1 MYYIILFRNNYKI
14 LVLEGKKITTDNSV
28 ERLHSLIASSIDVI
42 FRISKTGKL
51 KYISPSVKELLG
63 YAPEEVLNKSII
75 HFVDSAKTN
84 DYFNSFIKFI
94 RNSNHATFQ
103 AELISKDGSKKPVEI
118 NLKIIEESGEKV
130 GQGTIRDISFRLEAQ
145 RKIESSEYIFKAIWE
160 RSTDGMRLTDENGII
175 KLCNDSFALMFGKQ
189 KEEIIGKP
197 ISMLYDPSIEEMIL
211 SDYKTSFR
219 SGRLKDHFEFNA
231 PLWNGT
237 QQFFEISNSF
247 LENLNG
253 EKFLLSI
260 FRDISER
267 KLNEILLEKKS
278 KLLQGISRA
287 IAALIAA
294 ADETEGFNSAL
305 RLLGEFASVDRVY
318 LFRHFEDEFTGEKY
332 FSLNYEWTSSGI
344 VAQIKDPAF
353 RRISYSRFSAL
364 QLYEQL
370 SKGHSLS
377 FIIKNLSKEEKKA
390 FIDSSIKSI
399 ILVPILI
406 EGNYWGFIGFDDCH
420 SDRLWTSDEESILS
434 TMAAVL
440 GAVIKRNQ
448 IAEQLLKKNIEL
460 DKAITETEQAAKAKS
475 EFLALMSHEI
485 RTPMNGVIGMTA
497 LLLETML
504 TDAQREYVN
513 TIKLSG
519 EQLLVIIND
528 ILDFTKIESE
538 KLELESIP
546 FLLNECIEDSLELI
560 SSKAA
565 EKDIEIFYRMT
576 DDVPQIIVGDVTRLR
591 QILTNLIGN
600 AVKFTS
606 KGEVEVSVS
615 VEEVQSNDYKL
626 KFIVRDTGIGIPKD
640 KMDRLFKPFS
650 QVDSS
655 TTRSYGGTGLG
666 LVISKKLVEMMGGTI
681 NVESEEGQGS
691 RFIFSIK
698 TKIPTVE
705 TSLQSLK
712 IPSTFADKNVLLVD
726 TNYQSGQVLYNFFK
740 KWNMNVDVAVNID
753 VLYHNLEYV
762 NEYDLI
768 VINSSGIYQK
778 IHEII
783 EHIKLKNSKRKFGFI
798 ILKYHGKSVAVS
810 ESDSIPSIKFLSKP
824 IRLKS
829 LVEIIDSTITPRK
842 DEKTLKQI
850 SPEVADSLSEPTRLK
865 ILLAEDNN
873 INQMVATRM
882 IERLGYKID
891 IASNGKEAVEAASNT
906 DYDIIF
912 MDILMPEMDGIEACN
927 IIKNQLKRDK
937 KPVIV
942 AMTANAMAGDEE
954 KYIRAGMDDYL
965 SKPVNLEDLKRII
978 DKWSKQIITWK
989 NQKLLGNLNKE
1000 IELSFIKEKN
1010 ISFLNEIT
1018 NENDLEF
1025 FREMLDVYLKEIPK
1039 NIDNLREA
1047 ILSNNPEQLKF
1058 YLHKLKGTFLTL
1070 GIDNLFDYFKIL
1082 NQAASEM
1089 KITEETF
1096 KTFADFANKTE
1107 KILEEISILK
1117 EKYQHITLS

>member
-1 MYYIILFRNNYKI
+1 MKAKEPIS
-14 LVLEGKKITTDNSV
+14 DDSV
-28 ERLHSLIASSIDVI
+28 QRLHSLIASSIDVI

-51 KYISPSVKELLG
+51 KYISPSVKDLLG
-63 YAPEEVLNKSII
+63 YTPDEVLNKSII
-75 HFVDSAKTN
+75 HFVDPGKA
-84 DYFNSFIKFI
+84 DGYFKSFVGFIK
-94 RNSNHATFQ
+94 SSDHATFQ
-103 AELISKDGSKKPVEI
+103 VELISKSGKPIPAEI
-118 NLKIIEESGEKV
+118 NLKIVEEDGETV

-160 RSTDGMRLTDENGII
+160 RSTDGMRLTDENGIVR
-175 KLCNDSFALMFGKQ
+175 LCNDSFALMFCKS
-189 KEEIIGKP
+189 KDEIIGKP
-197 ISMLYDPSIEEMIL
+197 ISVLYDPSIEELIIN
-211 SDYKTSFR
+211 DYKENFKL
-219 SGRLKDHFEFNA
+219 GKLKDHFEFNA

-237 QQFFEISNSF
+237 QQFFEVSNSF

-278 KLLQGISRA
+278 KLLQGISKA
-287 IAALIAA
+287 IASLIAA
-294 ADETEGFNSAL
+294 QNENEGFNSAL
-305 RLLGEFASVDRVY
+305 RILGEFASVDRVY
-318 LFRHFEDEFTGEKY
+318 LFRHYEDEITGEKY
-332 FSLNYEWTSSGI
+332 FSLNYEWTAGGI
-344 VAQIKDPAF
+344 IPQIKDPAF
-353 RRISYSRFSAL
+353 QRISYSRFSAL

-370 SKGHSLS
+370 SNGRSLS
-377 FIIKNLSKEEKKA
+377 FIIKNLSKDERRA

-406 EGNYWGFIGFDDCH
+406 EGEYWGFIGFDDCH

-448 IAEQLLKKNIEL
+448 IAEQLIKKNIEL
-460 DKAITETEQAAKAKS
+460 DKAIKETEQAAKAKS
-475 EFLALMSHEI
+475 DFLALMSHEI
-485 RTPMNGVIGMTA
+485 RTPMNGVIGMTG
-497 LLLETML
+497 LLLDTML

-565 EKDIEIFYRMT
+565 EKDIEIFYRMA
-576 DDVPQIIVGDVTRLR
+576 DDVPQIIIGDVTRLR
-591 QILTNLIGN
+591 QILTNLAGN

-606 KGEVEVSVS
+606 KGEVEVSVATEQ
-615 VEEVQSNDYKL
+615 VDGDNYKL

-666 LVISKKLVEMMGGTI
+666 LVISKKLVEMMGGEI
-681 NVESEEGQGS
+681 KVESEEGIGS
-691 RFIFSIK
+691 KFIFSINSK
-698 TKIPTVE
+698 VPNVE
-705 TSLQSLK
+705 TSLKNIK
-712 IPSTFADKNVLLVD
+712 IPSTFLEKKVLLVD
-726 TNYQSGQVLYNFFK
+726 TNYQHGQVLYNILK
-740 KWNMNVDVAVNID
+740 RWNMNVDVAVNID

-762 NEYDLI
+762 NDYDI
-768 VINSSGIYQK
+768 VIINASNIYQK
-778 IHEII
+778 LTDVVER
-783 EHIKLKNSKRKFGFI
+783 IKLKNSKKKFGFI
-798 ILKYHGKSVAVS
+798 ILKYPGKTISIN
-810 ESDSIPSIKFLSKP
+810 ESDSIPSIKILSKP
-824 IRLKS
+824 IRLRS
-829 LVEIIDSTITPRK
+829 LAESIDFTITPRTE
-842 DEKTLKQI
+842 EKSLKQI
-850 SPEVADSLSEPTRLK
+850 SPEVAESLSEPTRLK

-873 INQMVATRM
+873 INQMVASRM
-882 IERLGYKID
+882 IERLGYKVD
-891 IASNGKEAVEAASNT
+891 IASNGKEAVEAAANT

-927 IIKNQLKRDK
+927 IIKNHLNKEI

-954 KYIRAGMDDYL
+954 NYIKAGMDDYL
-965 SKPVNLEDLKRII
+965 SKPVNLEDLKRVF
-978 DKWSKQIITWK
+978 DKWSRQIITSR
-989 NQKLLGNLNKE
+989 NQKLFSNLNKE
-1000 IELSFIKEKN
+1000 VELTFIKEKN

-1018 NENDLEF
+1018 SENDLEF
-1025 FREMLDVYLKEIPK
+1025 FREMLEVYLKEIPS
-1039 NIDNLREA
+1039 NIEKIRES
-1047 ILSNNPEQLKF
+1047 IVSNEPEQLKF
-1058 YLHKLKGTFLTL
+1058 FLHKLKGTFLTL
-1070 GIDNLFDYFKIL
+1070 GINNLLDYFNML
-1082 NQAASEM
+1082 NQAAAQR

-1096 KTFADFANKTE
+1096 KTFTDFSNKTE
-1107 KILEEISILK
+1107 KILEEILILK

>member
-1 MYYIILFRNNYKI
+1 MKDSKT
-14 LVLEGKKITTDNSV
+14 ENSI
-28 ERLHSLIASSIDVI
+28 ERLQSLIASSIDVI

-51 KYISPSVKELLG
+51 KYISPSIKDLLG
-63 YAPEEVLNKSII
+63 YVPEEVLNKSII
-75 HFVDSAKTN
+75 HFVDSERA
-84 DYFNSFIKFI
+84 DSYFSSFVKLI
-94 RNSNHATFQ
+94 RSSDQATFQ
-103 AELISKDGSKKPVEI
+103 VELINKNGKKIPAEI
-118 NLKIIEESGEKV
+118 NLKIVEDNGELV

-145 RKIESSEYIFKAIWE
+145 KKIESSEYIFKAIWE
-160 RSTDGMRLTDENGII
+160 RSKDGMRLTDENGII
-175 KLCNDSFALMFGKQ
+175 RLCNDAFALMFCKTKDEIEGKS
-189 KEEIIGKP
+189 
-197 ISMLYDPSIEEMIL
+197 ISTLYDPSIEELIL
-211 SDYKTSFR
+211 SDYKESFR
-219 SGRLKDHFEFNA
+219 FGKLKDHLEFNA

-278 KLLQGISRA
+278 KLLQGISKA

-294 ADETEGFNSAL
+294 QNENEGFNSAL
-305 RLLGEFASVDRVY
+305 RILGEFASVDRVY
-318 LFRHFEDEFTGEKY
+318 LFRHFEDEITTEKY
-332 FSLNYEWTSSGI
+332 FSLSYEWTASGI
-344 VAQIKDPAF
+344 IPQIKDPAF
-353 RRISYSRFSAL
+353 QRISYSRFAAL

-370 SKGHSLS
+370 SNGRSLS
-377 FIIKNLSKEEKKA
+377 FIIKSLSKEEKRA

-406 EGNYWGFIGFDDCH
+406 EDEYWGFIGFDDCH

-448 IAEQLLKKNIEL
+448 IAEQLIKKNIEL
-460 DKAITETEQAAKAKS
+460 DKAIKETEQAAKAKS

-485 RTPMNGVIGMTA
+485 RTPMNGVIGMTG
-497 LLLETML
+497 LLLDTML
-504 TDAQREYVN
+504 SDAQREYVN

-576 DDVPQIIVGDVTRLR
+576 DDVPQIIIGDVTRLR
-591 QILTNLIGN
+591 QILTNLVGN

-606 KGEVEVSVS
+606 KGEVEISVS
-615 VEEVQSNDYKL
+615 VDESEGDNYKL

-666 LVISKKLVEMMGGTI
+666 LVISKKLVEMMGGEI
-681 NVESEEGQGS
+681 KVESEEGFGS
-691 RFIFSIK
+691 KFIFSIK
-698 TKIPTVE
+698 TKVPTVE
-705 TSLQSLK
+705 TSLKKIQ
-712 IPSTFADKNVLLVD
+712 IPSTFPNKKVLLVD
-726 TNYQSGQVLYNFFK
+726 TNYQHGQVLYNILK
-740 KWNMNVDVAVNID
+740 RWNMNVDVAVDIE

-762 NEYDLI
+762 NDYDI
-768 VINSSGIYQK
+768 VIINASNIYQK
-778 IHEII
+778 LTDVVER
-783 EHIKLKNSKRKFGFI
+783 IKLKNSVRKFGFI
-798 ILKYHGKSVAVS
+798 ILKYHGRAISIS
-810 ESDSIPSIKFLSKP
+810 ESDSIPSVKILSKP

-829 LVEIIDSTITPRK
+829 LIEVIDSIITPRTE
-842 DEKTLKQI
+842 EKSLKQI
-850 SPEVADSLSEPTRLK
+850 SPEVVESLSEPTRLK

-882 IERLGYKID
+882 IERLGYKVD

-906 DYDIIF
+906 DYDIIL

-927 IIKNQLKRDK
+927 VIKYQLKK
-937 KPVIV
+937 ENKPVIV

-954 KYIRAGMDDYL
+954 NYIKAGMDDYL
-965 SKPVNLEDLKRII
+965 SKPVNLDDLKRVL
-978 DKWSKQIITWK
+978 DKWSRQIISNK
-989 NQKLLGNLNKE
+989 NQKFFSNLNKE
-1000 IELSFIKEKN
+1000 IELTFIKEKN
-1010 ISFLNEIT
+1010 ISFLNEVT
-1018 NENDLEF
+1018 SENDLEF
-1025 FREMLDVYLKEIPK
+1025 FREMLEVYLKEIPK
-1039 NIDNLREA
+1039 NTEKIKEA

-1070 GIDNLFDYFKIL
+1070 GIDNLLDYFKLL
-1082 NQAASEM
+1082 NQAAVEN
-1089 KITEETF
+1089 KISEETF
-1096 KTFADFANKTE
+1096 NTFADFSVKTE
-1107 KILEEISILK
+1107 KILEEILILK
-1117 EKYQHITLS
+1117 EKYQHINVA

>member
-1 MYYIILFRNNYKI
+1 MKGKEPINN
-14 LVLEGKKITTDNSV
+14 NSV
-28 ERLHSLIASSIDVI
+28 ERLQSLIASSIDVI

-51 KYISPSVKELLG
+51 KYISPSVKNLLG
-63 YAPEEVLNKSII
+63 YTPDEVLNKSII
-75 HFVDSAKTN
+75 HFVDPIKA
-84 DYFNSFIKFI
+84 DGYFESFIGFI
-94 RNSNHATFQ
+94 KSSDLATFQ
-103 AELISKDGSKKPVEI
+103 VELISKSGKPIPVEI
-118 NLKIIEESGEKV
+118 NLKVIKDNGESF
-130 GQGTIRDISFRLEAQ
+130 GQGTIRDIRFRLEAQ
-145 RKIESSEYIFKAIWE
+145 RKIESSEYIFKIIWD
-160 RSTDGMRLTDENGII
+160 RSKDGMRLTDENGII
-175 KLCNDSFALMFGKQ
+175 KLCNDSFALMFGKT
-189 KEEIIGKP
+189 KDEIIDKP
-197 ISMLYDPSIEEMIL
+197 ISVLYDPSIEELIL
-211 SDYKTSFR
+211 HDYRESFK

-247 LENLNG
+247 IENLDG

-278 KLLQGISRA
+278 NLLQGISKA

-294 ADETEGFNSAL
+294 QNESEGFNSAL
-305 RLLGEFASVDRVY
+305 RILGEFASVDRVY

-332 FSLNYEWTSSGI
+332 FSISYEWTSSGI
-344 VAQIKDPAF
+344 VPQIKDPAF
-353 RRISYSRFSAL
+353 QKISYSRFSAL
-364 QLYEQL
+364 QLYELL
-370 SKGHSLS
+370 SQGRSLS
-377 FIIKNLSKEEKKA
+377 FILKNLSKEERRA

-399 ILVPILI
+399 ILVPIMI
-406 EGNYWGFIGFDDCH
+406 AGQYWGFIGFDDCH
-420 SDRLWTSDEESILS
+420 SDRLWTSDEESMLS

-448 IAEQLLKKNIEL
+448 VSEQLLKKNIEL
-460 DKAITETEQAAKAKS
+460 DKAIKETEQAAKAKS

-485 RTPMNGVIGMTA
+485 RTPMNGVIGMTG
-497 LLLETML
+497 LLLDTML

-513 TIKLSG
+513 TIRLSG

-565 EKDIEIFYRMT
+565 EKDIEIFYRIA

-606 KGEVEVSVS
+606 RGEVEVSVF
-615 VEEVQSNDYKL
+615 VDEAEGNEYRL
-626 KFIVRDTGIGIPKD
+626 KFIVRDTGIGIPKN

-666 LVISKKLVEMMGGTI
+666 LVISKKLVEMMGGEI
-681 NVESEEGQGS
+681 IVESEEGQGS
-691 RFIFSIK
+691 KFIFSIK
-698 TKIPTVE
+698 TKTPTVD
-705 TSLQSLK
+705 TSLRTIE
-712 IPSTFADKNVLLVD
+712 IPETFNDKKVLLVD
-726 TNYQSGQVLYNFFK
+726 INYQHGQVLYNFLK
-740 KWNMNVDVAVNID
+740 KWNMSVDVAVNID
-753 VLYHNLEYV
+753 VLFHNLDYV
-762 NEYDLI
+762 NDYDVI
-768 VINSSGIYQK
+768 IINSSGIYEK
-778 IHEII
+778 LSDVVER
-783 EHIKLKNSKRKFGFI
+783 IKLKNSKRKFGFI
-798 ILKYHGKSVAVS
+798 ILKYHGKTISIN
-810 ESDSIPSIKFLSKP
+810 ESDSIPSVKILSKP

-829 LVEIIDSTITPRK
+829 LVEIIDSTITPK
-842 DEKTLKQI
+842 SEEKSLKQI
-850 SPEVADSLSEPTRLK
+850 SPEVVESLSEPTRLK

-873 INQMVATRM
+873 INQMVALRM
-882 IERLGYKID
+882 IERLGYKAD
-891 IASNGKEAVEAASNT
+891 IVSNGKEAVEAASNI

-927 IIKNQLKRDK
+927 VIKGQINKENKPII
-937 KPVIV
+937 I
-942 AMTANAMAGDEE
+942 AMTANAMSGDEE
-954 KYIRAGMDDYL
+954 NYIRSGMDDYL
-965 SKPVNLEDLKRII
+965 SKPVNLEDLKRVL
-978 DKWSKQIITWK
+978 DKWSKRIVERK
-989 NQKLLGNLNKE
+989 NQRLFKDLNKE
-1000 IELSFIKEKN
+1000 VELTYIKEKN

-1039 NIDNLREA
+1039 NLEHIKDA
-1047 ILSNNPEQLKF
+1047 IISNKPDQLKF
-1058 YLHKLKGTFLTL
+1058 YLHKLKGTYLTL
-1070 GIDNLFDYFKIL
+1070 GIDNLLEYFKIL
-1082 NQAASEM
+1082 NEAAADN
-1089 KITEETF
+1089 KINEETF
-1096 KTFADFANKTE
+1096 KTFADFANKSE

-1117 EKYQHITLS
+1117 DKYQHISLP

>member
-1 MYYIILFRNNYKI
+1 M
-14 LVLEGKKITTDNSV
+14 EGKDFITNNSV
-28 ERLHSLIASSIDVI
+28 ERLQSLIASSIDVI

-51 KYISPSVKELLG
+51 KYISPSVKDLMG
-63 YAPEEVLNKSII
+63 YTPEEVLNKSII
-75 HFVDSAKTN
+75 HFVDLDKADS
-84 DYFNSFIKFI
+84 YFDSFVKLIK
-94 RNSNHATFQ
+94 SSDQATFQ
-103 AELISKDGSKKPVEI
+103 VELINKNGKKIPVEI
-118 NLKIIEESGEKV
+118 NLKIVEDNGELV
-130 GQGTIRDISFRLEAQ
+130 GQGTIRDVTFRLEAQ
-145 RKIESSEYIFKAIWE
+145 KKIESSEYIFKAIWE
-160 RSTDGMRLTDENGII
+160 RSTDGMRLTDENGIVR
-175 KLCNDSFALMFGKQ
+175 LCNDSFALMFCKA
-189 KEEIIGKP
+189 KDEIIGKP
-197 ISMLYDPSIEEMIL
+197 ISALYDPSIEEIIL
-211 SDYKTSFR
+211 SDYKESFK
-219 SGRLKDHFEFNA
+219 SGKLKDHFEFNA

-237 QQFFEISNSF
+237 QQFFEVSNSF
-247 LENLNG
+247 LENLLG

-278 KLLQGISRA
+278 RLLQGISKA

-294 ADETEGFNSAL
+294 QNETEGFNSAL
-305 RLLGEFASVDRVY
+305 RILGEFASVDRVY

-332 FSLNYEWTSSGI
+332 FSLSYEWTSSG
-344 VAQIKDPAF
+344 VVPQIKDPAF

-364 QLYEQL
+364 QLYELL
-370 SKGHSLS
+370 SKGQSLS
-377 FIIKNLSKEEKKA
+377 FIIKKLSKEERKA

-406 EGNYWGFIGFDDCH
+406 EDHYWGFIGFDDCH

-460 DKAITETEQAAKAKS
+460 DKAIKETEQAAKAKS

-485 RTPMNGVIGMTA
+485 RTPMNGVIGMTG
-497 LLLETML
+497 LLLDTML

-565 EKDIEIFYRMT
+565 EKDIEIFYRMA
-576 DDVPQIIVGDVTRLR
+576 DDVPQVIVGDVTRLR
-591 QILTNLIGN
+591 QILTNLVGN

-615 VEEVQSNDYKL
+615 AERVDAENYVL
-626 KFIVRDTGIGIPKD
+626 KFIVRDTGIGIPKH

-666 LVISKKLVEMMGGTI
+666 LVISKKLVEMMGGEIT
-681 NVESEEGQGS
+681 VESEEGSGS
-691 RFIFSIK
+691 KFIFSIK
-698 TKIPTVE
+698 TKLPADGNSVTPITV
-705 TSLQSLK
+705 
-712 IPSTFADKNVLLVD
+712 PSTFTNKKILLVD
-726 TNYQSGQVLYNFFK
+726 TNYQHGQVLYNLLK
-740 KWNMNVDVAVNID
+740 RWNVHVDVAVDIN
-753 VLYHNLEYV
+753 VLYHNLDYV
-762 NEYDLI
+762 NDFDV
-768 VINSSGIYQK
+768 VIINASEIYK
-778 IHEII
+778 KLTEVIDR
-783 EHIKLKNSKRKFGFI
+783 IKLKNAKKKFGFI
-798 ILKYHGKSVAVS
+798 ILKYHGKTIPVR
-810 ESDSIPSIKFLSKP
+810 ESDSVPSVKILSKP
-824 IRLKS
+824 LRLKS
-829 LVEIIDSTITPRK
+829 LIDAIDSTIEPK
-842 DEKTLKQI
+842 QEEKLLKKV
-850 SPEVADSLSEPTRLK
+850 STEVVESLSEPTKLK

-882 IERLGYKID
+882 IERLGYKVD
-891 IASNGKEAVEAASNT
+891 IVSNGKEAVEAASNI

-927 IIKNQLKRDK
+927 VIKGQLNKEH

-954 KYIRAGMDDYL
+954 NYIRAGMDDYL
-965 SKPVNLEDLKRII
+965 SKPVNLEDLKRVL
-978 DKWSKQIITWK
+978 DKWSRQIITNR
-989 NQKLLGNLNKE
+989 NQKLFTNLNRE

-1018 NENDLEF
+1018 GENDLEF
-1025 FREMLDVYLKEIPK
+1025 FREMLEVYMKEIPK
-1039 NIDNLREA
+1039 NIENIRES

-1058 YLHKLKGTFLTL
+1058 FLHKLKGTFLTL
-1070 GIDNLFDYFKIL
+1070 GIDNLMDYFKLL
-1082 NQAASEM
+1082 NQAATE
-1089 KITEETF
+1089 KNITEETF
-1096 KTFADFANKTE
+1096 KIFADFSNKTE

-1117 EKYQHITLS
+1117 EKYQHLTLP